1 MRPALH
7 GNLPPRLYVG
17 WCLRSGDSGFL
28 FHPSIIAEY
37 PAFTFAVRVGPDR
50 PADRA
55 EIVAT
60 VDEILTRSRG
70 ETGHMFLVSKIFW
83 LVAQPLSLA
92 FLALVV
98 GVLLMLGRFRRSGGT
113 LSAFGL
119 AVLFVTLFTTAGSY
133 FLQILEDRFPRPTPE
148 PTELACIIVLGGA
161 FENVVMASRGGME
174 LNQAAERFVETL
186 RLAQAYPQARILV
199 SGGDGSLSG
208 IYEGDAHASE
218 NFFGTFGIGSDRL
231 IREGESRTTFENARY
246 TRDLLAKNGLERCAL
261 VTSAYHMPRSIGLFR
276 ANGMEVTPWPTDY
289 RTSGK
294 VRLGF
299 DFTQPSLNAQLA
311 TTAAKEWTGLVAYY
325 LLGRTQTLLPR

>member
-1 MRPALH
+1 
-7 GNLPPRLYVG
+7 
-17 WCLRSGDSGFL
+17 
-28 FHPSIIAEY
+28 
-37 PAFTFAVRVGPDR
+37 
-50 PADRA
+50 
-55 EIVAT
+55 
-60 VDEILTRSRG
+60 
-70 ETGHMFLVSKIFW
+70 MFLVSKIFW

-92 FLALVV
+92 FLALFA

-113 LSAFGL
+113 LSVFGL

-133 FLQILEDRFPRPTPE
+133 FLQILEDRFPRSATE
-148 PTELACIIVLGGA
+148 PTDLACIIVLGGA

-186 RLAQAYPQARILV
+186 RLARAYPQARILV

-208 IYEGDAHASE
+208 IYEGDAHASQK
-218 NFFGTFGIGSDRL
+218 FFGTFGIGSNRL

-246 TRDLLAKNGLERCAL
+246 TRDLLAENGLERCAL

-325 LLGRTQTLLPR
+325 LLGRTETLLPR

>member
-1 MRPALH
+1 
-7 GNLPPRLYVG
+7 
-17 WCLRSGDSGFL
+17 
-28 FHPSIIAEY
+28 
-37 PAFTFAVRVGPDR
+37 
-50 PADRA
+50 
-55 EIVAT
+55 
-60 VDEILTRSRG
+60 
-70 ETGHMFLVSKIFW
+70 MFLVSKIFW

-92 FLALVV
+92 FLALLV

-113 LSAFGL
+113 SSAFGL

-133 FLQILEDRFPRPTPE
+133 FLQSSRSVSPPHAGAHG
-148 PTELACIIVLGGA
+148 ACLHHRARRRLRECG
-161 FENVVMASRGGME
+161 MASRGGME

>member
-1 MRPALH
+1 
-7 GNLPPRLYVG
+7 
-17 WCLRSGDSGFL
+17 
-28 FHPSIIAEY
+28 
-37 PAFTFAVRVGPDR
+37 
-50 PADRA
+50 
-55 EIVAT
+55 
-60 VDEILTRSRG
+60 
-70 ETGHMFLVSKIFW
+70 MFLVSKIFW

-92 FLALVV
+92 FLALLV

-113 LSAFGL
+113 SSAFGL

-133 FLQILEDRFPRPTPE
+133 FLQILEDRFPRPTRE

>member
-1 MRPALH
+1 
-7 GNLPPRLYVG
+7 
-17 WCLRSGDSGFL
+17 
-28 FHPSIIAEY
+28 
-37 PAFTFAVRVGPDR
+37 
-50 PADRA
+50 
-55 EIVAT
+55 
-60 VDEILTRSRG
+60 
-70 ETGHMFLVSKIFW
+70 MFLVSKIFW

-92 FLALVV
+92 FLALLV
-98 GVLLMLGRFRRSGGT
+98 GVLLMLGRFRRCGGT
-113 LSAFGL
+113 SSAFGL

-148 PTELACIIVLGGA
+148 PTELTCIIVLGGA

-246 TRDLLAKNGLERCAL
+246 TRDLLAKNGLDRCAL

>member
-1 MRPALH
+1 
-7 GNLPPRLYVG
+7 
-17 WCLRSGDSGFL
+17 
-28 FHPSIIAEY
+28 
-37 PAFTFAVRVGPDR
+37 
-50 PADRA
+50 
-55 EIVAT
+55 
-60 VDEILTRSRG
+60 
-70 ETGHMFLVSKIFW
+70 
-83 LVAQPLSLA
+83 
-92 FLALVV
+92 
-98 GVLLMLGRFRRSGGT
+98 
-113 LSAFGL
+113 
-119 AVLFVTLFTTAGSY
+119 
-133 FLQILEDRFPRPTPE
+133 
-148 PTELACIIVLGGA
+148 
-161 FENVVMASRGGME
+161 
-174 LNQAAERFVETL
+174 FVETL

>member
-1 MRPALH
+1 
-7 GNLPPRLYVG
+7 
-17 WCLRSGDSGFL
+17 
-28 FHPSIIAEY
+28 
-37 PAFTFAVRVGPDR
+37 
-50 PADRA
+50 
-55 EIVAT
+55 
-60 VDEILTRSRG
+60 
-70 ETGHMFLVSKIFW
+70 MFLVSKIFW

-92 FLALVV
+92 FLALFA

-113 LSAFGL
+113 LSASGL
-119 AVLFVTLFTTAGSY
+119 AILFVTLFTTAGSY
-133 FLQILEDRFPRPTPE
+133 FLQILEDRFPRPATE

-186 RLAQAYPQARILV
+186 RLARAYPQARILV

-208 IYEGDAHASE
+208 IYEGDAHASQK
-218 NFFGTFGIGSDRL
+218 FFGTFGIGSNRL

-246 TRDLLAKNGLERCAL
+246 TRDLLAENGLERCAL

-325 LLGRTQTLLPR
+325 LLGRTETLLPR

>member
-1 MRPALH
+1 
-7 GNLPPRLYVG
+7 
-17 WCLRSGDSGFL
+17 
-28 FHPSIIAEY
+28 
-37 PAFTFAVRVGPDR
+37 
-50 PADRA
+50 
-55 EIVAT
+55 
-60 VDEILTRSRG
+60 
-70 ETGHMFLVSKIFW
+70 MFLVSKIFW

-92 FLALVV
+92 FLALLV